1 MKKSEYIHA
10 QVMYFQKSIKASAK
24 WLGAEFE
31 HFLVDKATLRSYRYD
46 EPNGQKDLANKLN
59 GMGWHIFLK
68 EGDAPLGLEKEG
80 NTITFEPGGQFEI
93 SLRPLESVKE
103 IDALYRRLMDEIH
116 SVMIESQALVG
127 LGYHPSSKIE
137 SLPLLP
143 KKRYDFMYQYFKT
156 HGAKSHNMMKGTAA
170 TQVSIDYTSEADFIK
185 KFRVAYFL
193 SPVFAALWDASP
205 IFEGEIFQKSH
216 LRAGIWEETDRPRS
230 KNMPGVLEKVYGFAD
245 YTKYLLSVSPIFFP
259 QNGGYESVGDTP
271 LEQLLEDRHFD
282 TALYEHVQSMVFPD
296 VRLKKYLEIRMADAM
311 PYPYN
316 LSVFAIVDALFYN
329 VDVLNYWYKKSLA
342 YNDAWL
348 LRQNQNLMDLKL
360 EDNHELLVLRDEFL
374 SHLEATMSAENR
386 VYFDPFKRKIDAY
399 GSIANWLKIVYQT
412 DREQFLKEVNC
423 ARVSSD

>member
-1 MKKSEYIHA
+1 MKKSEFIHE
-10 QVMYFQKSIKASAK
+10 QVMYFQNSVKETSK

-46 EPNGQKDLANKLN
+46 EPNGQKDLANRLCDK
-59 GMGWHIFLK
+59 GWDIFLK

-93 SLRPLESVKE
+93 SLRPLDSVQAIDVLYKQVLEEIESVMVE
-103 IDALYRRLMDEIH
+103 G
-116 SVMIESQALVG
+116 QALVG
-127 LGYHPSSKIE
+127 LGYHPSSTIE

-143 KKRYDFMYQYFKT
+143 KKRYDFMFQYFKT
-156 HGAKSHNMMKGTAA
+156 HGAKCHNMMKGTAA

-193 SPVFAALWDASP
+193 SPILASIWDASP
-205 IFEGEIFQKSH
+205 IFEGEIFDQSH
-216 LRAGIWEETDRPRS
+216 LRAGIWEETDRKRS
-230 KNMPGVLEKVYGFAD
+230 KNMPGVLDKVYGFAD

-259 QNGGYESVGDTP
+259 QGDDYESVGDTP
-271 LEQLLEDRHFD
+271 LEQLLEGRTFD
-282 TALYEHVQSMVFPD
+282 TPLFEHVQSMVFPD

-316 LSVFAIVDALFYN
+316 LSVFAIVETLFYN
-329 VDVLNYWYKKSLA
+329 VDLLNHWYTESLA

-348 LRQNQNLMDLKL
+348 LRQNENLIALKL
-360 EDNHELLVLRDEFL
+360 EDNHELIRLRDAFL
-374 SHLEATMSAENR
+374 NSVQEAISEENQ
-386 VYFDPFKRKIDAY
+386 VYFEPFKALIDTY
-399 GSIANWLKIVYQT
+399 GSIANWLKILYRT

-423 ARVSSD
+423 AGV